1 MRGVETMIDIFN
13 KKKVKELQ
21 QKLNDLE
28 NLLEHKEKAN
38 TIMTE
43 QLVSKERTIDT
54 LLSENDKLI
63 NWIEKILDEVGIEQ
77 ELGYNDHIKI
87 PYTQS
92 KCGISKCDYLESYG
106 FSPMEEKRIEIPSIT
121 FIKRSY
127 R

>member
-1 MRGVETMIDIFN
+1 MIDIFN

-77 ELGYNDHIKI
+77 ELGYNDHIK
-87 PYTQS
+87 
-92 KCGISKCDYLESYG
+92 YLTLKVSAEY
-106 FSPMEEKRIEIPSIT
+106 
-121 FIKRSY
+121 RSVII
-127 R
+127 